1 MLRACFPQGQ
11 LEFNDYIYRLG
22 GVFAFFMTLVG
33 GPIAYQ
39 TFEPTAQPVE
49 WALSASVGSLVV
61 VAIVV
66 VRIFL
71 GWSYVSDRLLSAAY
85 PYEET
90 GW

>member
-1 MLRACFPQGQ
+1 MQGS
-11 LEFNDYIYRLG
+11 LEMSDYIKRLV
-22 GVFAFFMTLVG
+22 GVFAFFLLLVG

-39 TFEPTAQPVE
+39 TFDPSAEPIE
-49 WALSASVGSLVV
+49 WILSASVGSLVV

-71 GWSYVSDRLLSAAY
+71 GWSYVSDRLLSASY